1 MIILNGFK
9 NDFGKFDFCQRFGTQ
24 GGQFFT
30 EILQMLGPSFQFTF
44 ARTSVLFF
52 KVFVCILHISVTF
65 FSNIC
70 IKRYHNLQSLVSAS
84 KYESNSHN
92 K

>member
-9 NDFGKFDFCQRFGTQ
+9 NDFGKFDLCQSFGTQ
-24 GGQFFT
+24 GGQFFN
-30 EILQMLGPSFQFTF
+30 EILQMLGPSIQFTL
-44 ARTSVLFF
+44 ARTAVLFF

>member
-30 EILQMLGPSFQFTF
+30 EILQMLGPSFSSLLLGPLYSSSRFSF
-44 ARTSVLFF
+44 VFF
-52 KVFVCILHISVTF
+52 IL
-65 FSNIC
+65 
-70 IKRYHNLQSLVSAS
+70 A
-84 KYESNSHN
+84 
-92 K
+92 

>member
-44 ARTSVLFF
+44 ARTAVLFF
-52 KVFVCILHISVTF
+52 KVFRLYS
-65 FSNIC
+65 S
-70 IKRYHNLQSLVSAS
+70 Y
-84 KYESNSHN
+84 
-92 K
+92 

>member
-44 ARTSVLFF
+44 ARTASSRFSFVFF
-52 KVFVCILHISVTF
+52 IL
-65 FSNIC
+65 
-70 IKRYHNLQSLVSAS
+70 A
-84 KYESNSHN
+84 
-92 K
+92 